1 MQRRAAAIYVVLFVL
16 LGSGSYALI
25 TTAQSPSVA
34 FEDPAYELTA
44 QDQFQ
49 IGTQLYNVNS
59 IETLEQGGGH
69 GGITT
74 AMRKAEF
81 QYTNQSAVYT
91 VVLENNSTHRV
102 NGERHRVLIRQKDGN
117 PTAVQLQDELNESA
131 ILAADPS
138 ASEELVM
145 QNNTRYVVRNQSELI
160 SASEYFPQPQ
170 AQTISMGE
178 ALRYQN
184 NSTTVRGITNKSVE
198 LRWTATRTNTVDV
211 SNHENVTLSGETY
224 LVHFPDT
231 STVQLTQQF
240 GEYHAQTTAIAQ
252 FKTHKNGLWGISI
265 ASMLTVIFLIGFAY
279 LPSRY

>member
-74 AMRKAEF
+74 AMRNAEF
-81 QYTNQSAVYT
+81 QYTNHSAVYT

-117 PTAVQLQDELNESA
+117 SKAVQLQAQLNQTRNPAHAHSTSA
-131 ILAADPS
+131 KL
-138 ASEELVM
+138 
-145 QNNTRYVVRNQSELI
+145 
-160 SASEYFPQPQ
+160 
-170 AQTISMGE
+170 
-178 ALRYQN
+178 
-184 NSTTVRGITNKSVE
+184 
-198 LRWTATRTNTVDV
+198 
-211 SNHENVTLSGETY
+211 
-224 LVHFPDT
+224 
-231 STVQLTQQF
+231 
-240 GEYHAQTTAIAQ
+240 
-252 FKTHKNGLWGISI
+252 
-265 ASMLTVIFLIGFAY
+265 
-279 LPSRY
+279 